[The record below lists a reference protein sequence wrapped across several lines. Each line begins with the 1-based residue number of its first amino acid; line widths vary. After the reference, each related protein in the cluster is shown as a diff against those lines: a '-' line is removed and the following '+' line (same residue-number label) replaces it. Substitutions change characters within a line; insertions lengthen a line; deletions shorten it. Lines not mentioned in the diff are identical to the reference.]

1 MNSSGAA
8 AERICNA
15 CVTRAETVH
24 PHGSSQI
31 ISHHSYTSDPFFF
44 PSHLQAFDGRRL
56 EDVEKS
62 YHLKGEE
69 SFYVFVSVH

>member
-8 AERICNA
+8 AERVCNA
-15 CVTRAETVH
+15 CITRAETVH
-24 PHGSSQI
+24 PHCSSQI